1 MFRGESERKELPMSP
16 PNHDDGIQQLVADFR
31 NGYLTR
37 RGFLAKAA
45 AFGLTAAA
53 AVGLLG
59 APRTQKSVVAQED
72 SPPEVSPEKWEK
84 GKGWGGSGETTTS
97 SAT

>member
-1 MFRGESERKELPMSP
+1 MYRRQSERKELPMSP
-16 PNHDDGIQQLVADFR
+16 PNHDDGIQQLVADFK

-59 APRTQKSVVAQED
+59 VPRTQKSVVAQD
-72 SPPEVSPEKWEK
+72 SPPEVSPEK
-84 GKGWGGSGETTTS
+84 
-97 SAT
+97 

>member
-45 AFGLTAAA
+45 A
-53 AVGLLG
+53 
-59 APRTQKSVVAQED
+59 
-72 SPPEVSPEKWEK
+72 
-84 GKGWGGSGETTTS
+84 SG
-97 SAT
+97 

>member
-1 MFRGESERKELPMSP
+1 VSP
-16 PNHDDGIQQLVADFR
+16 PNHDEAIQQLIADFR

-37 RGFLAKAA
+37 RGFLAQAA

-59 APRTQKSVVAQED
+59 APGTQKSAVAQG
-72 SPPEVSPEKWEK
+72 SPPEVTRRS
-84 GKGWGGSGETTTS
+84 GKRARAGAGSGERTTS
-97 SAT
+97 SATSTN

>member
-1 MFRGESERKELPMSP
+1 MYRRESKGKEPPMSQP
-16 PNHDDGIQQLVADFR
+16 DREDGIQQLLADFR

-59 APRTQKSVVAQED
+59 YPGRKK
-72 SPPEVSPEKWEK
+72 VS
-84 GKGWGGSGETTTS
+84 
-97 SAT
+97 

>member
-1 MFRGESERKELPMSP
+1 MSP
-16 PNHDDGIQQLVADFR
+16 PNHDEAIQQLVNDFR

-37 RGFLAKAA
+37 RGFLAQAA

-59 APRTQKSVVAQED
+59 APTSQKSALAQD
-72 SPPEVSPEKWEK
+72 SPPEVTPRNGRRAKA
-84 GKGWGGSGETTTS
+84 GVGSGERTTS
-97 SAT
+97 SATSTN

>member
-1 MFRGESERKELPMSP
+1 MSQ
-16 PNHDDGIQQLVADFR
+16 PNREDGIQQLVADFR

-59 APRTQKSVVAQED
+59 VPRMQNSVVA
-72 SPPEVSPEKWEK
+72 
-84 GKGWGGSGETTTS
+84 
-97 SAT
+97 

>member
-1 MFRGESERKELPMSP
+1 MSP
-16 PNHDDGIQQLVADFR
+16 PNHHEEIQQLVADFR

-37 RGFLAKAA
+37 RGFLAQAA

-59 APRTQKSVVAQED
+59 VPGRRRAL
-72 SPPEVSPEKWEK
+72 
-84 GKGWGGSGETTTS
+84 
-97 SAT
+97 